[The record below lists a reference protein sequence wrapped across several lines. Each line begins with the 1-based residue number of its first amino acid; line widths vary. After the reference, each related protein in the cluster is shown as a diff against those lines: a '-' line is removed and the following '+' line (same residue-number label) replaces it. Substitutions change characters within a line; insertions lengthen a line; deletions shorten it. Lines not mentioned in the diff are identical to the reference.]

1 MKFNFKRFI
10 IINFGLLVMTI
21 GLYFFL
27 MPSDLA
33 VGGATG
39 LAMILSYLIPSIP
52 MGVILGIL
60 NVILFITAFLVL
72 GKEFGGYT
80 VYASLALSGMIG
92 LFELI
97 YPMTAPFTDDLFINL
112 IFGILIT
119 GVGMGFVFNQNAS
132 TGGTDIVA
140 KIINKYTN
148 VAIGKSLLM
157 SDFFITLF
165 AGFVFG
171 ARLGMY
177 ALLGIV
183 INSFVIDKMISGFN
197 VKINMMI
204 ISKELDLINDFILHS
219 AGRGTTIYHATGG
232 YSQDDKRII
241 NTIVSRS
248 EYIKIRDYIRTVDP
262 KAFVS
267 ISHVT
272 EVEGE
277 GFTFDIG
284 E

>member
-27 MPSDLA
+27 MPSNLA